1 MTNVWTW
8 DSAPGT
14 RARRTSAS
22 PEVVLGGLRLRPR
35 WRIRRVALLCAFAFV
50 ACALIPAALS
60 TLLPPVYGAQ
70 AELLLKPRPDLSD
83 GAAERVMLSEEVIL
97 KSPAVLG
104 PVATQSGVSLES
116 LQSAVTTSMAG
127 RSNVLRLTVAD
138 RDPTRALSLLR
149 AIQREYAAIHA
160 LNLNVD
166 PASPD
171 RPTLTYTSLTAPHL
185 LDDPLAPRPLRFLA
199 AGTLVGILVSVGV
212 AVLLLR
218 PLMATGRPSQ
228 E

>member
-1 MTNVWTW
+1 
-8 DSAPGT
+8 
-14 RARRTSAS
+14 
-22 PEVVLGGLRLRPR
+22 
-35 WRIRRVALLCAFAFV
+35 LLCAFAFA
-50 ACALIPAALS
+50 ACALIPVVLS
-60 TLLPPVYGAQ
+60 TLLPTVYGAQ

-97 KSPAVLG
+97 KSAAVLG
-104 PVATQSGVSLES
+104 PVATQSGVPLES

-138 RDPTRALSLLR
+138 RDPTRAVSLLR

-160 LNLNVD
+160 TNLNVD

-171 RPTLTYTSLTAPHL
+171 RPALTYTSLTAPHL
-185 LDDPLAPRPLRFLA
+185 LDDPIAPRPLRFLA
-199 AGTLVGILVSVGV
+199 GGTLVGLLVLVGM
-212 AVLLLR
+212 ALLLLR
-218 PLMATGRPSQ
+218 PVLPPGRPSQ